1 MSNTIFKT
9 EKKED
14 FQSKIKKIRFN
25 LFPAYRRSGGRVC
38 FLSSDWKEIHIKI
51 GLDWT
56 TRNYVGSVFG
66 GSIYAALDPIYMVQ
80 LINIL
85 GENYIVWDKSA
96 QISFI
101 KPVKKTVYARFLL
114 SDDLLE
120 EIKEKVRNEQKYI
133 FDLKVCFEDENK
145 TIYAEAIKTIY
156 VADRKYYQQR
166 KK

>member
-1 MSNTIFKT
+1 MSKTIFKT

-120 EIKEKVRNEQKYI
+120 EIKEKVRNDQKYI

>member
-1 MSNTIFKT
+1 MSNTVFQT
-9 EKKED
+9 EKRED
-14 FQSKIKKIRFN
+14 FQSKVKKIRFN

-51 GLDWT
+51 GLNWT

-96 QISFI
+96 EIKFI
-101 KPVKKTVYARFLL
+101 KPIKKTVYARFLL
-114 SDDLLE
+114 NDDLLE

-133 FDLKVCFEDENK
+133 FNLKVCFEDENK
-145 TIYAEAIKTIY
+145 TIYAESTKTIY
-156 VADRKYYQQR
+156 VADRKFYQQR
-166 KK
+166 K

>member
-1 MSNTIFKT
+1 MSKTIFKT

-66 GSIYAALDPIYMVQ
+66 GSICMFSFRGARAALHP
-80 LINIL
+80 
-85 GENYIVWDKSA
+85 
-96 QISFI
+96 
-101 KPVKKTVYARFLL
+101 R
-114 SDDLLE
+114 
-120 EIKEKVRNEQKYI
+120 
-133 FDLKVCFEDENK
+133 
-145 TIYAEAIKTIY
+145 
-156 VADRKYYQQR
+156 
-166 KK
+166 

>member
-1 MSNTIFKT
+1 MSKTIFQT

-85 GENYIVWDKSA
+85 GENYVVWDKSA

-101 KPVKKTVYARFLL
+101 KPIKKTVYARFLL

-120 EIKEKVRNEQKYI
+120 EIKEKIEKEQKYI
-133 FDLKVCFEDENK
+133 FDLKVCFEDENQ
-145 TIYAEAIKTIY
+145 TIYAEAVKTIY

>member
-1 MSNTIFKT
+1 MSNTIFQT
-9 EKKED
+9 EKEED
-14 FQSKIKKIRFN
+14 FQSKIKRIRFN

-96 QISFI
+96 EIKFI
-101 KPVKKTVYARFLL
+101 KPIKKTVYARFLL

-120 EIKEKVRNEQKYI
+120 EIKEKVRNEQRYI

-145 TIYAEAIKTIY
+145 TIYAEATKTIY

-166 KK
+166 KQ